1 MQTLVVRC
9 LRARLPGGYND
20 LKPTTEVPDTSIM
33 VESESSAHLPARQA
47 SCDARASPSP
57 IPLTK
62 PGPPRG
68 SSRVGLFG
76 ATWISSPELFAAGR
90 TREGDLVANEPGQLG
105 ARVSAHSSVRTVR
118 NQVDFLEP
126 GTEREGFGVV
136 TTVGIDIKSSDPRV
150 AGRARMPCSA
160 GGSRLATGAEQCR
173 CGVRSCCERWC
184 LRVWRAACR

>member
-1 MQTLVVRC
+1 
-9 LRARLPGGYND
+9 
-20 LKPTTEVPDTSIM
+20 M
-33 VESESSAHLPARQA
+33 VESWLSAGKPACQA
-47 SCDARASPSP
+47 STNARASDSPS
-57 IPLTK
+57 PLTK

-126 GTEREGFGVV
+126 GTQRERFGVV
-136 TTVGIDIKSSDPRV
+136 TG
-150 AGRARMPCSA
+150 
-160 GGSRLATGAEQCR
+160 EQ
-173 CGVRSCCERWC
+173 
-184 LRVWRAACR
+184 